1 MNSPIRPETKL
12 RDRLGR
18 ARAVAAAQ
26 AGFTLVE
33 MLVVLAIIG
42 LLVGLVA
49 PRVFGQLA
57 EAKVRTAHIQI
68 ESFKNALDLFYLDA
82 GRYPTT
88 QEGLQALNTRPANLQ
103 ELGRTLRQGD
113 QRAPRSLEQSLHL
126 PGAGTERQT
135 VRHHLQW
142 SGRQERRRRSGRP
155 QSDRQLVE
163 RASASPTDPAPSG
176 PGTGRPASSWSKPW
190 RPWPSRFC
198 SSPSRSPSWPPAR
211 RHPACSPS

>member
-1 MNSPIRPETKL
+1 MTVKQALNRDAPAVAL
-12 RDRLGR
+12 RDAAGRLR
-18 ARAVAAAQ
+18 RVARRT

-88 QEGLQALNTRPANLQ
+88 QEGLQALNTRPANVA
-103 ELGRTLRQGD
+103 GWGGPYVKGSAMPKD
-113 QRAPRSLEQSLHL
+113 PWNHPYGYKAP
-126 PGAGTERQT
+126 GGN
-135 VRHHLQW
+135 
-142 SGRQERRRRSGRP
+142 GRP
-155 QSDRQLVE
+155 YDITSD
-163 RASASPTDPAPSG
+163 G
-176 PGTGRPASSWSKPW
+176 PGGKGGEPDGANQIASY
-190 RPWPSRFC
+190 
-198 SSPSRSPSWPPAR
+198 
-211 RHPACSPS
+211 

>member
-1 MNSPIRPETKL
+1 MAHGLNGQAQGVAL
-12 RDRLGR
+12 RDRAGR
-18 ARAVAAAQ
+18 LRRVARRT

-88 QEGLQALNTRPANLQ
+88 QEGLQALNTRPANVQ
-103 ELGRTLRQGD
+103 SWGGPYVKGTTVVKD
-113 QRAPRSLEQSLHL
+113 PWNHPYTYRAP
-126 PGAGTERQT
+126 GG
-135 VRHHLQW
+135 
-142 SGRQERRRRSGRP
+142 SGRP
-155 QSDRQLVE
+155 YDITSE
-163 RASASPTDPAPSG
+163 G
-176 PGTGRPASSWSKPW
+176 PGGKGGDTDAANQIASY
-190 RPWPSRFC
+190 
-198 SSPSRSPSWPPAR
+198 
-211 RHPACSPS
+211 

>member
-1 MNSPIRPETKL
+1 MATVRSGTLQARIH
-12 RDRLGR
+12 DRRGR
-18 ARAVAAAQ
+18 VHVVAAAQ

-88 QEGLQALNTRPANLQ
+88 QEGLQALNTRPSDVASWGGPYIRGTSVPRDPWNNPY
-103 ELGRTLRQGD
+103 TY
-113 QRAPRSLEQSLHL
+113 RAP
-126 PGAGTERQT
+126 GAN
-135 VRHHLQW
+135 
-142 SGRQERRRRSGRP
+142 GRAFDITSNG
-155 QSDRQLVE
+155 
-163 RASASPTDPAPSG
+163 PSG
-176 PGTGRPASSWSKPW
+176 KGGDADGGSHQIASW
-190 RPWPSRFC
+190 
-198 SSPSRSPSWPPAR
+198 
-211 RHPACSPS
+211 

>member
-1 MNSPIRPETKL
+1 MDGRVSAGTGIAL
-12 RDRLGR
+12 RDRAGR
-18 ARAVAAAQ
+18 LRRVAVRT

-88 QEGLQALNTRPANLQ
+88 QEGLQALNTRPSNVASWGGPYVKGTNVPKDPWN
-103 ELGRTLRQGD
+103 RAYNY
-113 QRAPRSLEQSLHL
+113 RAP
-126 PGAGTERQT
+126 GGN
-135 VRHHLQW
+135 
-142 SGRQERRRRSGRP
+142 GRP
-155 QSDRQLVE
+155 YDITSDGPNGKGGEPDGANQI
-163 RASASPTDPAPSG
+163 ASY
-176 PGTGRPASSWSKPW
+176 
-190 RPWPSRFC
+190 
-198 SSPSRSPSWPPAR
+198 
-211 RHPACSPS
+211 

>member
-1 MNSPIRPETKL
+1 MDGSTESGLTLSDRAGRL
-12 RDRLGR
+12 RRV
-18 ARAVAAAQ
+18 AVRQ

-88 QEGLQALNTRPANLQ
+88 QEGLQSLNTRPANVQSWGGPYVKGTNVPKDPWNNAYLYK
-103 ELGRTLRQGD
+103 
-113 QRAPRSLEQSLHL
+113 AP
-126 PGAGTERQT
+126 GG
-135 VRHHLQW
+135 
-142 SGRQERRRRSGRP
+142 GGRP
-155 QSDRQLVE
+155 YDITSN
-163 RASASPTDPAPSG
+163 G
-176 PGTGRPASSWSKPW
+176 PGSKGGDGEGGPNQIAS
-190 RPWPSRFC
+190 F
-198 SSPSRSPSWPPAR
+198 
-211 RHPACSPS
+211 